1 MGGGHASK
9 IIKGLPSPIIKLD
22 VRLKITPSFLL
33 SSGIFD
39 ALDSEK
45 QDECWLHMPKDLMRA
60 RKGDNI
66 KDVYEP
72 MRLRGFSQMPVY
84 DSERYLGI
92 MTERRPLDLRKP
104 YQTLLVEDGTPH
116 PKETSYDAVI
126 KLIRQF
132 PAVMVVVCAERLS
145 VSLAG
150 RTWSGTRRSK
160 DRL

>member
-116 PKETSYDAVI
+116 PKETSYDVVI

-132 PAVMVVVCAERLS
+132 PAVMVVVCAGKI
-145 VSLAG
+145 VG
-150 RTWSGTRRSK
+150 IISGADLVGHK
-160 DRL
+160 KK